1 MNQILTSLNILF
13 LKQLSTIAILFKQ
26 DQRALEYWRRINLMG
41 PNHVFNMATLSHFE
55 ASYGDKQRAKEL
67 MIRSLELKPE
77 QSGVW
82 FNLGFLQQE
91 EEDHIGAMQS
101 FDKSVALNPKQ
112 DRAFYGKA
120 ISLIKLGSL
129 DEAIVCL
136 KQNTKLQPL
145 SPFAW
150 YQLAHVYAKL
160 NDHDRVAKTIRKIAS
175 FEPKVAMQLER
186 ETGVKVGIVLPF
198 Q

>member
-1 MNQILTSLNILF
+1 MSQFVASLNIFF
-13 LKQLSTIAILFKQ
+13 LKQLSTVSVLFKQ
-26 DQRALEYWRRINLMG
+26 DQRALSYWRRIYSLA
-41 PNHVFNMATLSHFE
+41 PQHASNMATLSHFE
-55 ASYGDKQRAKEL
+55 ASYGDKLRAKEL
-67 MIRSLELKPE
+67 MLRSLELNPQ

-82 FNLGFLQQE
+82 FNLGYLQQE
-91 EEDHIGAMQS
+91 ADDHPAALQS
-101 FDKSVALNPKQ
+101 FDKAIAINPKQ

-175 FEPKVAMQLER
+175 FEPKVALQLER
-186 ETGVKVGIVLPF
+186 ETGVKVGIALPF

>member
-1 MNQILTSLNILF
+1 MNRILISLNILF
-13 LKQLSTIAILFKQ
+13 LKQLSTIAVLFKQ
-26 DQRALEYWRRINLMG
+26 DQRALDYWRRIHLLAPQNA
-41 PNHVFNMATLSHFE
+41 FNMATLSHFE
-55 ASYGDKQRAKEL
+55 ANHGDKLRAKAL
-67 MIRSLELKPE
+67 MLQSLALKPQ

-82 FNLGFLQQE
+82 FNLGYLQQE
-91 EEDHIGAMQS
+91 SEDHLAAIQS
-101 FDKSVALNPKQ
+101 FDKAVDINPKQ
-112 DRAFYGKA
+112 DRALYGKA
-120 ISLIKLGSL
+120 ISLIKLGKL
-129 DEAIVCL
+129 DEAIICL

-150 YQLAHVYAKL
+150 YQLAHIYAKR